1 MNSIEIKKDFPVL
14 MNNNIA
20 YLDSAAT
27 SQKPQAVIDAVEKYY
42 ETINSNPHR
51 GTYSLSISATEAY
64 ENARKKVAKFINAES
79 SSQIVFTKNATEALN
94 LIAYSYGMDCIYEN
108 DNIVLSIME
117 HHSNIVPWQAV
128 AKTKKANLNYI
139 YVDSNFELTRD
150 EIDSKITKNTRVVG
164 ITHVSNVLGTI
175 NDISYI
181 INKAHEAGAI
191 VVLDVS
197 QSIAHMKID
206 VQELD
211 ADFVVFSGHKM
222 YAPMGVGALYG
233 KKSLLD
239 RMNPFLMGG
248 DMIEYVYEQDT
259 TFAPLPNK
267 FEAGTQNV
275 EGVIGLGAAIDY
287 IESIGYDKI
296 QEIEEEL
303 IDYARQELSK
313 LDYLTLYMTPNR
325 ENHNGVISFN
335 IKGVH
340 PHDVASILDSE
351 GVCVRSGNHCA
362 QPLMRFLGI
371 DSTCRASFYIY
382 NTKEDV
388 DNLVKGLNKA
398 YNMFEKYIV
407 K

>member
-139 YVDSNFELTRD
+139 YVDSNFELNRD

-259 TFAPLPNK
+259 TFAKIPNK

-275 EGVIGLGAAIDY
+275 GAVIGLGASIDY
-287 IESIGYDKI
+287 INSIGYEKI
-296 QEIEEEL
+296 NEIETE
-303 IDYARQELSK
+303 IKDYAMDRLSK
-313 LDYLTLYMTPNR
+313 LDYIELYATNNK
-325 ENHNGVISFN
+325 EHHSSVISFN
-335 IKGVH
+335 IKGIH
-340 PHDVASILDSE
+340 PHDVSSILDTY
-351 GVCVRSGNHCA
+351 GVCIRAGNHCA
-362 QPLMRFLGI
+362 QPLLRHLNL
-371 DSTCRASFYIY
+371 DSTCRASFSIY

-388 DNLVKGLNKA
+388 DRLIEALEA
-398 YNMFEKYIV
+398 TYEKFKKYM